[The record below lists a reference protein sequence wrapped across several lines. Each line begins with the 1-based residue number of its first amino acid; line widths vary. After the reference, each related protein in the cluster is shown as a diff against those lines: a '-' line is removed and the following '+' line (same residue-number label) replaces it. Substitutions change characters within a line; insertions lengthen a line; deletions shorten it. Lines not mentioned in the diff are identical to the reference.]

1 MSVPEMQEE
10 YQFGFHDDIEPVF
23 TTGEGLSEEVIRE
36 ISRAKGEPEWML
48 DFRLKSLETFRK
60 LDMPGYGPDLSEL
73 DYDCLLYTS
82 DAADEVGCVD
92 L

>member
-60 LDMPGYGPDLSEL
+60 LEIPGYGPDLSEL
-73 DYDCLLYTS
+73 DYDKINYFIRSS
-82 DAADEVGCVD
+82 D
-92 L
+92 